1 MILSC
6 TLLKFDE
13 LTGTNIK
20 SADKMQRNIK
30 YVKLRSYN
38 VAKSFLS
45 IGTKIIVLVLAISLI
60 SIAVTTALAFNLTD
74 SILKTNVEKTLA
86 EESQERGTT
95 ISSIVKERIDSV
107 KLFATNSVLVEILFA
122 SYTGFDDISSL
133 GHFAEERERIE
144 SQVKSFQQNEFSA
157 GIKDLKIFN
166 RLGIPVFSLN
176 EENAVKETLSASE
189 RKLVKTSI
197 KFIQGDNNERLLRIS
212 SPIVNEENGA
222 PIGRVVVTTHTA
234 VFDSVLLNR
243 FGLQETGEV
252 YLVNRDRMMI
262 SESIF
267 VEDAPFRQQ
276 VDSEPV
282 RLCFEGGQSVSGMT
296 YTDYRG
302 VDIFGMSYCENN
314 LGFVMLTEVDESVV
328 LEPIYEL
335 QQTIVIMGASIMA
348 VASITAFIISRKLS
362 SPIKKLR
369 DATQEISK
377 GNFDVQTNIQTN
389 DEIGDLSSS
398 FDSMAKIIKETIS
411 AITKRE
417 NIIKQQA
424 NILLKYSE
432 QKQECCVCLVD
443 IVGSILIKEKM
454 SDEQS
459 KKYYSIFI
467 ESTAKIVENHN
478 GIAVKAVDDSLL
490 FYFPLE
496 DNTTYQKAIDCCL
509 AIADHNSELNEKL
522 RSEDLPEIAYRISS
536 TFGEVNVTKSSTATL
551 QDIFGEPVNHCFNI
565 NQYALPNT
573 LVIADSMYQKIKDS
587 AKLKFTRLDQSLIKG
602 LEYTIFIVT
611 KKIEFYS

>member
-1 MILSC
+1 M
-6 TLLKFDE
+6 TKP
-13 LTGTNIK
+13 
-20 SADKMQRNIK
+20 
-30 YVKLRSYN
+30 
-38 VAKSFLS
+38 FLG
-45 IGTKIIVLVLAISLI
+45 IGTKIIFLVLAISLI
-60 SIAVTTALAFNLTD
+60 SILVTTALALNLTD
-74 SILKTNVEKTLA
+74 SILKNNVEKTLV
-86 EESQERGTT
+86 EETQERGNT
-95 ISSIVKERIDSV
+95 ISSIVKERIEGV
-107 KLFATNSVLVEILFA
+107 KLFAANSVLVNALSA
-122 SYTGFDDISSL
+122 SYPGLDNLSDAEY
-133 GHFAEERERIE
+133 FAEEKE
-144 SQVKSFQQNEFSA
+144 SIKNIVKLFQQDQFSA

-176 EENAVKETLSASE
+176 EENIAKIETLAATE
-189 RKLVKTSI
+189 RKLAKTST
-197 KFIQGDNNERLLRIS
+197 KFIQGDDNERLLRIS
-212 SPIVNEENGA
+212 APITNDENESI
-222 PIGRVVVTTHTA
+222 IGRVVVTTHTT

-267 VEDAPFRQQ
+267 VEDAPFQQQ

-282 RLCFEGGQSVSGMT
+282 RQCFEGGQSISGMT
-296 YTDYRG
+296 YADYRG
-302 VDIFGMSYCENN
+302 VDIFGISYCENN

-335 QQTIVIMGASIMA
+335 QQTIVIMGASVMV
-348 VASITAFIISRKLS
+348 VASVAAYIISRKIS
-362 SPIKKLR
+362 GPIQKLR
-369 DATQEISK
+369 GATQEISN

-389 DEIGDLSSS
+389 DEIGELSSS
-398 FDSMAKIIKETIS
+398 FDSMARTIKETIS

-454 SDEQS
+454 SGEQS
-459 KKYYSIFI
+459 KRYYGMFI
-467 ESTAKIVENHN
+467 ESIAKIVEQHN
-478 GIAVKAVDDSLL
+478 GMAVKAIDDALL

-496 DNTTYQKAIDCCL
+496 DNTTFRNAVDCCL
-509 AIADHNSELNEKL
+509 AIVDYNSELNEQL
-522 RSEDLPEIAYRISS
+522 RAEDLPEIAYRISS

-551 QDIFGEPVNHCFNI
+551 QDIFGEPVNHCFKI

-573 LVIADSMYQKIKDS
+573 LVIGDSMYQKVKGYE
-587 AKLKFTRLDQSLIKG
+587 KLKFTRLDQSMIKG
-602 LEYTIFIVT
+602 LEYVIFIVT
-611 KKIEFYS
+611 K

>member
-1 MILSC
+1 M
-6 TLLKFDE
+6 
-13 LTGTNIK
+13 
-20 SADKMQRNIK
+20 
-30 YVKLRSYN
+30 
-38 VAKSFLS
+38 AKSFLS
-45 IGTKIIVLVLAISLI
+45 IGTKIIFLVLAISLI

-95 ISSIVKERIDSV
+95 ISSIVNQRIDSV
-107 KLFATNSVLVEILFA
+107 KLFATNPILVETLLT
-122 SYTGFDDISSL
+122 YYPGLDDISSL
-133 GHFAEERERIE
+133 GQFAEETGRIE

-176 EENAVKETLSASE
+176 EESADKETLSASE
-189 RKLVKTSI
+189 RKLAKTNI

-212 SPIVNEENGA
+212 SPIVDAVNGA
-222 PIGRVVVTTHTA
+222 SIGRVIVTTHTA
-234 VFDSVLLNR
+234 VFDSILLNR

-252 YLVNRDRMMI
+252 YLVNRDRLMI

-267 VEDAPFRQQ
+267 VENAVFQQ
-276 VDSEPV
+276 RVDSEPV
-282 RLCFEGGQSVSGMT
+282 RLCFEGGQSVGGMT

-302 VDIFGMSYCENN
+302 VDIFGISYCENN
-314 LGFVMLTEVDESVV
+314 LGFVMLTEVDEGVV
-328 LEPIYEL
+328 LKPIYEL
-335 QQTIVIMGASIMA
+335 QEMIIIIGAGIMAIASIMA
-348 VASITAFIISRKLS
+348 FVLSKKISA
-362 SPIKKLR
+362 PIQKLR
-369 DATQEISK
+369 NATNEISK
-377 GNFDVQTNIQTN
+377 GNFDVQTKIHTN
-389 DEIGDLSSS
+389 DEIGELSSS
-398 FDSMAKIIKETIS
+398 FDSMVKTVQETIS

-443 IVGSILIKEKM
+443 IVGSIMIKEKM

-459 KKYYSIFI
+459 KKYYNMFI
-467 ESTAKIVENHN
+467 ESIVKIVEKYS

-490 FYFPLE
+490 FYFPLA
-496 DNTTYQKAIDCCL
+496 DNTTYENAIDCCL
-509 AIADHNSELNEKL
+509 EIADYNSDLNERL

-551 QDIFGEPVNHCFNI
+551 QDIFGEPVNNCFNI

-573 LVIADSMYQKIKDS
+573 LIIEDSLYQKIKDS
-587 AKLKFTRLDQSLIKG
+587 EKLKFTKLDQSLIRG
-602 LEYTIFIVT
+602 LEYTIFIVSR
-611 KKIEFYS
+611 K